1 MKFHASLTVLV
12 PSSRAL
18 CDFLFFFFFIIY
30 FFFILMFNYLKAHKP
45 SKMKSAWPK
54 MFKPYLYDLCY
65 D

>member
-18 CDFLFFFFFIIY
+18 CDFLFFFLLL

-45 SKMKSAWPK
+45 SKMKSAWPSNHLAI
-54 MFKPYLYDLCY
+54 YQQWTDDY
-65 D
+65 